1 MGGGAFAHAAA
12 QGEPTLTTPRL
23 MLDQYAKLKVIYLKK
38 LRDYFPDTSITCLT
52 EAPEKADY
60 GDMDILIAIDQKVN
74 FIDMGNSVGAA
85 GIICHSGGGTQKC
98 TLGVPIDGSAH
109 TRPAVTYKHI
119 NEKPGRKI
127 EPSST
132 TTVDDYAQ
140 IDVAVIQPS
149 ILDWYTFYSS
159 YGDMAGLLGHII
171 HYLGFTISDVGLWI
185 RDELL
190 GKLSG

>member
-12 QGEPTLTTPRL
+12 TGEPTLTTPRL
-23 MLDQYAKLKVIYLKK
+23 TPEQYTQLKAIYLKK
-38 LRDYFPDTSITCLT
+38 LRDYFPGTRIACLT
-52 EAPEKADY
+52 EAPEKTDY

-74 FIDMGNSVGAA
+74 FVDMANSLGAA
-85 GIICHSGGGTQKC
+85 GIICHSGGGPQKC
-98 TLGVPIDGSAH
+98 TLGVPIDGSPHAG
-109 TRPAVTYKHI
+109 PVVIYKHV
-119 NEKPGRKI
+119 NENAGRKV
-127 EPSST
+127 ESSST

-140 IDVAVIQPS
+140 IDVAIIQPS

-171 HYLGFTISDVGLWI
+171 HNLGFTISDVGLWI

-190 GKLSG
+190 GKLDR